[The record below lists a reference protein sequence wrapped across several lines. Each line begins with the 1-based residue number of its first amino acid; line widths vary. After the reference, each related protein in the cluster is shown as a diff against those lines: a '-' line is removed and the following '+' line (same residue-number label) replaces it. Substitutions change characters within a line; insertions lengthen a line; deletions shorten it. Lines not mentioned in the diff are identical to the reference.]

1 MNGTARA
8 LMGIRLAKSR
18 CILRGPYA
26 MIIVG
31 AGAAGLEVA
40 YKAERQLENVT
51 FEIYEKND
59 DIGGT
64 WLENRYPGCT
74 CDIPSHSYQWSFWRN
89 PNWSHFYSSSEE
101 IWQYLKDF
109 AVKNDLEKHVKFRHR
124 VQAARWLEQESVWQ
138 VQVRGPDGHVFT
150 SCAEILV
157 SCHGSLN
164 VWRYPD
170 IPGVH
175 DCQGKLMH
183 SASWDSSFDLGDK
196 TVAVIG
202 GGSSAVQIIPSI
214 QPKVKKLIPYLRSP
228 AWITAGFGAKYAAPG
243 GVNFAYPDKQ
253 KEGFQNPTE
262 LASYSRDVEGELNK
276 RFTLKPN
283 KERMHLHS
291 TDQKV
296 SREYV
301 ARDMRQKLGDDLVLT
316 KHLIPDY
323 ALGCHR
329 MTPGSDYLQ
338 SLRRDNVHVITRSAT
353 KFTSDGIIDD
363 SGKETKGYMS
373 LMADGFPNM
382 FYFIGPNGPASHG
395 SILPV
400 IEWPTRYM
408 FKVISHMQ
416 RTSIRSLAPKAEA
429 IHESYIHTHELLKRT
444 AWSSA
449 CSSWFK
455 NGKKHGP
462 VTAIWPGS
470 RLHWFEALKEPRF
483 EDFEIEYAGN
493 RFSYLGSGYTF
504 MELDQSANPVW
515 YFDILAKE
523 LEQGVKAFE

>member
-1 MNGTARA
+1 
-8 LMGIRLAKSR
+8 
-18 CILRGPYA
+18 

-40 YKAERQLENVT
+40 YKTERQMENFT
-51 FEIYEKND
+51 FEIFEKND

-89 PNWSHFYSSSEE
+89 PDWSHFYSSSEE
-101 IWQYLKDF
+101 IWRYLKDF
-109 AVKNDLEKHVKFRHR
+109 AIKNDLEKHVKFRHR

-138 VQVRGPDGHVFT
+138 VQVRGPDGHVLT

-164 VWRYPD
+164 EWRYPD
-170 IPGVH
+170 IPGVQ
-175 DCQGKLMH
+175 DFQGKLMH
-183 SASWDSSFDLGDK
+183 SASWDSSFDLANE

-243 GVNFAYPDKQ
+243 GVNFCYSDKQ
-253 KEGFQNPTE
+253 KEAFQDPTE
-262 LASYSRDVEGELNK
+262 LARYSRDIEGELNK
-276 RFTLKPN
+276 RFTL
-283 KERMHLHS
+283 MHLHS

-301 ARDMRQKLGDDLVLT
+301 ARDMRQKLGDDPLLT

-323 ALGCHR
+323 ALGCRR

-338 SLRRDNVHVITRSAT
+338 SLRRDNVQAITRFAT
-353 KFTSDGIIDD
+353 RFTSDGIIDD
-363 SGKETKGYMS
+363 SGKETKVDVIICATGFHTSGPSYDIIGRDDRSLGEHWAESPKGYMS
-373 LMADGFPNM
+373 FMADGFPNM

-400 IEWPTRYM
+400 IEWLTRYM

-416 RTSIRSLAPKAEA
+416 RTSIKSLAPKAEA

-483 EDFEIEYAGN
+483 EDFEIQYAGN
-493 RFSYLGSGYTF
+493 RFS
-504 MELDQSANPVW
+504 
-515 YFDILAKE
+515 
-523 LEQGVKAFE
+523 